1 MPKHVLSFETLRRA
15 GLSYLGRYAASTNA
29 LKLVLRRK
37 VKRIEGGSDNWSP
50 EADNWINEI
59 VDQFTRAGLLDDSL
73 VAENLCSSLLRR
85 GTSFNGIKAKLTAK
99 GFENAVISQVMND
112 LSGDAEELEAAFV
125 MARRKGLGPYRK
137 KEDRKTNR
145 RRDLR
150 VMGQAGFPYSVSKTV
165 IDSVDT

>member
-59 VDQFTRAGLLDDSL
+59 VDRFTRAGLLDDSL

-85 GTSFNGIKAKLTAK
+85 GTSLT
-99 GFENAVISQVMND
+99 E
-112 LSGDAEELEAAFV
+112 
-125 MARRKGLGPYRK
+125 
-137 KEDRKTNR
+137 
-145 RRDLR
+145 
-150 VMGQAGFPYSVSKTV
+150 
-165 IDSVDT
+165 